1 MIKFFRRI
9 RYDLIEK
16 NKTGK
21 PALQAGR
28 YFKYAI
34 GEIILVVI
42 GIVIALQLNIAQQNS
57 SNQKKL
63 NKYVSLFLEDLEKDK
78 SSINECIELDS
89 LKALNC
95 AQYISLNTLRMP
107 HATLRYAAQKA
118 SIIIHDATYTSMKSN
133 GIIELIENVET
144 QKAISEYY
152 AYVEEVKR
160 QEDQHLNTQY
170 SNFLKEI
177 IHTKRLVQ
185 FYHHMNTNA
194 EFIDLTEEEDAM
206 LFGYIVHFRDISNL
220 EVGRY
225 KNLLNKHKELHEL
238 LMKEQK

>member
-1 MIKFFRRI
+1 M
-9 RYDLIEK
+9 EK

-21 PALQAGR
+21 YL
-28 YFKYAI
+28 KYAI
-34 GEIILVVI
+34 GEIVLVVI
-42 GIVIALQLNIAQQNS
+42 GIVIALQLNIAQQNRS
-57 SNQKKL
+57 DQKKL
-63 NKYVSLFLEDLEKDK
+63 NKYLSLFLEDLEKDK
-78 SSINECIELDS
+78 SSIIECIELDS

-95 AQYISLNTLRMP
+95 AQYINLNTMRMN
-107 HATLRYAAQKA
+107 HSTLKYATQKA
-118 SIIIHDATYTSMKSN
+118 SIIIHDATYTSMKSS
-133 GIIELIENVET
+133 GITGLIENVET

-177 IHTKRLVQ
+177 INRKRLVQ
-185 FYHHMNTNA
+185 FYHHMQTNA
-194 EFIDLTEEEDAM
+194 DFIDLTEEEDAM

-225 KNLLNKHKELHEL
+225 KNLLNKLKELNEL
-238 LMKEQK
+238 LIKEQK

>member
-1 MIKFFRRI
+1 M
-9 RYDLIEK
+9 E

-21 PALQAGR
+21 

-42 GIVIALQLNIAQQNS
+42 GIVIALQLNIAQQNRS
-57 SNQKKL
+57 DQKKL
-63 NKYVSLFLEDLEKDK
+63 NKYLSLFLEDLEKDK
-78 SSINECIELDS
+78 LSINECIELDS

-95 AQYISLNTLRMP
+95 AQYINGNTMRMN
-107 HATLRYAAQKA
+107 HSTLKYAAQKA

-133 GIIELIENVET
+133 GIMELIENVET

-177 IHTKRLVQ
+177 INTKRLVQ
-185 FYHHMNTNA
+185 FYHHMHTNA
-194 EFIDLTEEEDAM
+194 DFIDLTKEEDAM

-225 KNLLNKHKELHEL
+225 KNLLNKLEELNEL
-238 LMKEQK
+238 LTKEQI

>member
-1 MIKFFRRI
+1 M
-9 RYDLIEK
+9 EK
-16 NKTGK
+16 NKARK
-21 PALQAGR
+21 

-34 GEIILVVI
+34 GEIVLVVI
-42 GIVIALQLNIAQQNS
+42 GILIALQLNIAQQNR

-63 NKYVSLFLEDLEKDK
+63 NKYFSLFLEDLEKDK
-78 SSINECIELDS
+78 LSIKECIELDS
-89 LKALNC
+89 LKAHNS
-95 AQYISLNTLRMP
+95 AQYIDLNTMRMN
-107 HATLRYAAQKA
+107 HSTLKYAAQKA

-133 GIIELIENVET
+133 GIMELVENVET

-177 IHTKRLVQ
+177 INRKRLVQ
-185 FYHHMNTNA
+185 FYHHMQTNA
-194 EFIDLTEEEDAM
+194 DFIDLTKEEDAT

-225 KNLLNKHKELHEL
+225 KNLLNKLKELNEL
-238 LMKEQK
+238 ITNAQK